1 METQGID
8 PWTFRM
14 QSGRSTTELHPRVV
28 SGRRKKG
35 KKVRKREEKSKL
47 PFFSLSLFISFPLSL
62 WPRPLFFD
70 VVSCRFQEKQRAA
83 SQRVRDIFEFPEL
96 YKRLVSVEKKGKEK
110 KNGKKELRATL
121 SFSLSVAC

>member
-35 KKVRKREEKSKL
+35 KKVRKREEEKSKHF
-47 PFFSLSLFISFPLSL
+47 PFFPLSLFISFPLSL
-62 WPRPLFFD
+62 SLAPLF
-70 VVSCRFQEKQRAA
+70 
-83 SQRVRDIFEFPEL
+83 
-96 YKRLVSVEKKGKEK
+96 
-110 KNGKKELRATL
+110 
-121 SFSLSVAC
+121 